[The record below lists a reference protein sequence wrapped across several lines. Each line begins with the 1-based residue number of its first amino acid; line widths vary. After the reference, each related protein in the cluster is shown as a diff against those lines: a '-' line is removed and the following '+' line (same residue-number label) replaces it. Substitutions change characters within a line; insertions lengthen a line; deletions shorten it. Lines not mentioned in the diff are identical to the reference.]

1 MDGLKLTERFPEA
14 QVVKCTWNRRS
25 FDCQLWL
32 ATKQTGYVSLKPLF
46 QARERGNPFEITS
59 RHVCKKKLPL
69 QVIGRM
75 LHEQEGAQLEEM
87 STCLFSVFLS
97 QMLI

>member
-1 MDGLKLTERFPEA
+1 MSSAHGIVEA
-14 QVVKCTWNRRS
+14 
-25 FDCQLWL
+25 LL
-32 ATKQTGYVSLKPLF
+32 ATKQTRYVSLKPLF
-46 QARERGNPFEITS
+46 QAREHGNPFEITS

-87 STCLFSVFLS
+87 STCLFSVLFES
-97 QMLI
+97 NDVKC